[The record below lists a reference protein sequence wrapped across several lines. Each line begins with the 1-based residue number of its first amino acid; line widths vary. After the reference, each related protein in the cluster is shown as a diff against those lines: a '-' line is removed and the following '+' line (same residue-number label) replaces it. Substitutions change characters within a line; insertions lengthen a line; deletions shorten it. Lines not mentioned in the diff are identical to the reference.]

1 MDIDSRRWAVGSV
14 LLVGALLWP
23 LVRGRDGFPLSNYPM
38 FSSERG
44 TEAKLAH
51 VVARR
56 ADGSAAPLPPRML
69 GTAEIMQAAQ
79 IARNA
84 AKDRG
89 RARDLCARVAERVA
103 ADADWSDVVSVEVRT
118 DAYDAV
124 AYWSEDPGA
133 RSSSTASR
141 VHARCDVDRGA
152 TP

>member
-1 MDIDSRRWAVGSV
+1 MDVESRRWAVYSV

-23 LVRGRDGFPLSNYPM
+23 LVRGGDGFPLSNYPM

-51 VVARR
+51 VVGRR
-56 ADGSAAPLPPRML
+56 ADGSGSPLPPRML

-103 ADADWSDVVSVEVRT
+103 TDVEWSDVVAVEVRT

-124 AYWSEDPGA
+124 AYWSEAPA
-133 RSSSTASR
+133 SRSSSTASR

-152 TP
+152 AP